1 MKNLVQKCLERWN
14 TAIEGKNASSNWQS
28 FNYTVEHRHNQV
40 WSGTCITNCIGEPK
54 TKLAKTQK
62 PVASQQNTSSK
73 VISQTLS
80 SVSQKGMGSKL
91 RIKLVYWNL
100 YHDNSNN
107 SDQPIIWTPPYSRK
121 KRLTIVHLNTHVW
134 NYYSNIR
141 TPTPCGARTGVAEH
155 LLAFNS
161 LCGATARITKRLPAY
176 YRCFQTSTRL
186 LQSFPN
192 IY

>member
-54 TKLAKTQK
+54 TKLTKTQK

-80 SVSQKGMGSKL
+80 SVSQKAMGPNWELSWSIEICTIITL
-91 RIKLVYWNL
+91 IIRTNQLFE
-100 YHDNSNN
+100 HP
-107 SDQPIIWTPPYSRK
+107 PIPGK
-121 KRLTIVHLNTHVW
+121 KINYVHLNTHVW

-141 TPTPCGARTGVAEH
+141 TPTPCGARTGVAER
-155 LLAFNS
+155 LLAFDS
-161 LCGATARITKRLPAY
+161 LCGAAARVTERLPAC
-176 YRCFQTSTRL
+176 YRCFRTSTRL
-186 LQSFPN
+186 LQSFPT